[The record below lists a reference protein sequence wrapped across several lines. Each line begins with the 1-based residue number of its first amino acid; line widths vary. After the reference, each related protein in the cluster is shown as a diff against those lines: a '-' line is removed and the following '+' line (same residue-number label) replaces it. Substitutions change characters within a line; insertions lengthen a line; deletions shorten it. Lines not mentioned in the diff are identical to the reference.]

1 MISNK
6 VSVSLLALLLHSH
19 SLSSNKKLKT
29 NVDRLILI
37 LSYGYQIHEG
47 QNVPQTPEGGQMYA
61 QNTFNMDTLILNIW
75 LTSQLDRLQLDTFSP
90 AH

>member
-1 MISNK
+1 
-6 VSVSLLALLLHSH
+6 
-19 SLSSNKKLKT
+19 
-29 NVDRLILI
+29 
-37 LSYGYQIHEG
+37 
-47 QNVPQTPEGGQMYA
+47 MYA